1 VTPRLSTQSIPL
13 IHGAGHGFAQDVLV
27 LVDRAR
33 ASYLSCLRE
42 LKRWRRFV
50 PPGFVPLAMA
60 SSLFIA
66 AGAAHE
72 LGRLRSNAPPRP
84 RTHLR
89 NARFVLATGRPIA
102 PP

>member
-1 VTPRLSTQSIPL
+1 MTPRLSTQLIPL
-13 IHGAGHGFAQDVLV
+13 IHGHGFAQDVLV

-33 ASYLSCLRE
+33 APYLRCLRE
-42 LKRWRRFV
+42 IRRWRRFV
-50 PPGFVPLAMA
+50 PRGFVPLAMA

-66 AGAAHE
+66 AGAVHE
-72 LGRLRSNAPPRP
+72 LARLRSNVAPRP

-89 NARFVLATGRPIA
+89 NARFVLATPRPIA